1 MKVRNSWKSKNKMWD
16 KFSIRI
22 RLGAVDVFTVETDIS
37 RRFYMLSI
45 MNFTIKN
52 R

>member
-22 RLGAVDVFTVETDIS
+22 RLGAVDIFTLEADIS
-37 RRFYMLSI
+37 RKFYMLSV